1 MRRTFLL
8 LAAAA
13 ATLSTAALAQPDFSR
28 RPAFGTIN
36 LSSGFDGDPRIID
49 VTAGGQLNA
58 ATLGEGCVGSVAN
71 APDVRLNYEAGD
83 TLPLIVSVSSA
94 DDTTLVINGPDGR
107 WYCDDDGGENGLNP
121 AVRFD
126 SPQSGQYDIYIG
138 HYQQGRRVPA
148 RLFISEVTSE

>member
-1 MRRTFLL
+1 MRRMLLFLV
-8 LAAAA
+8 AA
-13 ATLSTAALAQPDFSR
+13 ATLSTAAMAQPDYTR

-36 LSSGFDGDPRIID
+36 LSSGFADDPRIID
-49 VTAGGQLNA
+49 VTAGGQLDA

-71 APDVRLNYEAGD
+71 SPDVRLNYEAGE
-83 TLPLIVSVSSA
+83 LPLIISVSSA

-107 WYCDDDGGENGLNP
+107 WYCDDDSGVNGLNP

-138 HYQQGRRVPA
+138 HYARGRRIPA

>member
-13 ATLSTAALAQPDFSR
+13 ATLSTAAMAQPDFTR

-36 LSSGFDGDPRIID
+36 LSSGFADDPRIVD

-71 APDVRLNYEAGD
+71 SPDVRLNYEAGE
-83 TLPLIVSVSSA
+83 LPLIVSVSSSE
-94 DDTTLVINGPDGR
+94 DTTLVINGPDGR
-107 WYCDDDGGENGLNP
+107 WYCDDDSGENGLNP

-138 HYQQGRRVPA
+138 HYAQGRRIPA
-148 RLFISEVTSE
+148 RLFISELTSD